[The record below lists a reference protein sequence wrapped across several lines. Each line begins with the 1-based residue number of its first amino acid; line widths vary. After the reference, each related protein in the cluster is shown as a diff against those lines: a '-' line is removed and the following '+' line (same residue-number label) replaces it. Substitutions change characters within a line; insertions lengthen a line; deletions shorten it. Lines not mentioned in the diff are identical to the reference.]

1 MRSHN
6 GQPDIIYELYQIR
19 RDLDC
24 DYRFASY
31 AFAKDRLRAKD
42 YSRVYTGRIENGMD
56 LEDIY
61 MLHNLDDRPLRHK
74 MHSLSMSD
82 VIILHEDENRKAY
95 YVDAIGFQEVPEFV
109 RQLNQIRKDKER

>member
-24 DYRFASY
+24 DYRFSSY
-31 AFAKDRLRAKD
+31 SFAKDCLRAKD

-56 LEDIY
+56 LDDIY

-74 MHSLSMSD
+74 IHSLSMSD
-82 VIILHEDENRKAY
+82 VIILHEDGNRKAY
-95 YVDAIGFQEVPEFV
+95 YVDVIGFQEVPEFV
-109 RQLNQIRKDKER
+109 MQLNQIRKDRER

>member
-42 YSRVYTGRIENGMD
+42 YSRVYTGRM
-56 LEDIY
+56 
-61 MLHNLDDRPLRHK
+61 
-74 MHSLSMSD
+74 
-82 VIILHEDENRKAY
+82 
-95 YVDAIGFQEVPEFV
+95 
-109 RQLNQIRKDKER
+109 